1 MHFSLPHGEAA
12 MALVGIAV
20 WLAGLTLILVLKNHA
35 ERKGGNLSW
44 LPLAVY
50 LGLSGVA
57 LVVAGMLYR
66 KSVLGGTSGMSK
78 MPKAP
83 KASKDMPK
91 MKKDATSMPA
101 FNDASLDS
109 DALGDVDSTTSSY

>member
-12 MALVGIAV
+12 MALIGIAV

-35 ERKGGNLSW
+35 ERKGSSLSW
-44 LPLAVY
+44 VPLAVY

-66 KSVLGGTSGMSK
+66 KSMLGGTSST
-78 MPKAP
+78 PKAP
-83 KASKDMPK
+83 KAPK
-91 MKKDATSMPA
+91 VPKAKSEAAPLPT

-109 DALGDVDSTTSSY
+109 DALGDVDSTTSSM